1 MPRKVVLYNPRA
13 VFWTM
18 PLALIAVGSALDRAR
33 YEVVIVDG
41 RLEPQPLEALLAQL
55 DEDTVCVG
63 VTVLTGAP
71 IRDALKASRAVKQA
85 RPDLPVVWGGWH
97 PSLFPEQCLAEPSV
111 DAVVVGQGEATFAE
125 IVERFAIGQSLE
137 GVAGCAY
144 RNLQSPIS
152 NFQFPI
158 SNPPRPFLDVNALP
172 PHDYTLIDVA
182 RYFAHK
188 RKRQFDYV
196 SSQGCRFRCTF
207 CADPTVFRRGWY
219 GLDPGRMAR
228 ELAEHHRRYGYEEI
242 AFQDETF
249 FTSRAR
255 VEAVAEAFLAAG
267 AVRAGQVAWTATMRA
282 DQGARLDD
290 ALLLQCKRSGL
301 RRVMIGVESGSPEML
316 RRIKKDITLE
326 QVYASAERCAR
337 LGLGAI
343 LNFIVGFPGESDES
357 VQATLDVAARLRALS
372 PDFEA
377 AIFYFRPYPGNPIAD
392 DLHCESACT
401 RNSSATSPCAWRRPR
416 RRTPSRSPA
425 AASSTSGFSW
435 RRCSARATSFPPPWK
450 PGRISTTSADARPGS
465 RPRNFSA
472 SSGSSFISVTPSAII
487 AIPCVGRCISSA
499 AGACS
504 GVSTRSRLKRR
515 SWRSCIRRPGFREAS
530 ALRVSC

>member
-18 PLALIAVGSALDRAR
+18 PLALIAVGSALDRAQ

-41 RLEPQPLEALLAQL
+41 RLEAQPMEALLAQL
-55 DEDTVCVG
+55 DEATVCVG
-63 VTVLTGAP
+63 VTVLSGAP
-71 IRDALKASRAVKQA
+71 IRDALRASRAVKQA

-125 IVERFAIGQSLE
+125 IVQRLANSQSLE

-144 RNLQSPIS
+144 RNSQSATPLRFAPGAIVS
-152 NFQFPI
+152 NPPSAI
-158 SNPPRPFLDVNALP
+158 LNPPRPFLDVNDLP
-172 PHDYTLIDVA
+172 PHDYALIDVE

-188 RKRQFDYV
+188 RKRQFDYI

-207 CADPTVFRRGWY
+207 CADPTVFKRGWY

-228 ELAEHHRRYGYEEI
+228 ELAEHHRRYGFEEI
-242 AFQDETF
+242 SFQDETF

-267 AVRAGQVAWTATMRA
+267 AERAGRVAWTATMRA

-290 ALLLQCKRSGL
+290 ALLLKCKRSGL

-316 RRIKKDITLE
+316 RCIKKDITLE

-392 DLHCESACT
+392 ELLREGYEFPSTLEAWADFDYVGGREAWVTPAQFQRIERFKFYQRYAFGHNRHPLRWPLHLVS
-401 RNSSATSPCAWRRPR
+401 RWRVDRH
-416 RRTPSRSPA
+416 
-425 AASSTSGFSW
+425 FY
-435 RRCSARATSFPPPWK
+435 SFPLEKAIVEKLHP
-450 PGRISTTSADARPGS
+450 A
-465 RPRNFSA
+465 PRLS
-472 SSGSSFISVTPSAII
+472 
-487 AIPCVGRCISSA
+487 
-499 AGACS
+499 
-504 GVSTRSRLKRR
+504 
-515 SWRSCIRRPGFREAS
+515 
-530 ALRVSC
+530 